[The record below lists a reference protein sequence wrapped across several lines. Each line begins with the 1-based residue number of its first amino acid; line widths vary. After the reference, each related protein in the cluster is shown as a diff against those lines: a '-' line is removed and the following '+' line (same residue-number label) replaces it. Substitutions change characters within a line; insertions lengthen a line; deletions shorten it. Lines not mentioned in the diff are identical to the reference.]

1 MSEDS
6 PTPEEIWDLARKIS
20 AQYHIYGRI
29 IQCDDAIRQYAEMG
43 ISGTVHDLEHRRMR
57 EECVAALRLL

>member
-6 PTPEEIWDLARKIS
+6 PTPEEVWGMMNKSI

-29 IQCDDAIRQYAEMG
+29 IQCDDAIRQYAKMG
-43 ISGTVHDLEHRRMR
+43 ISGTRHDMEHKMMR
-57 EECVAALRLL
+57 EEYLVALKRL